1 MAVRTPLVLV
11 NGQVQQLQAGD
22 SVVAASSG
30 GDPVVVTLGTS
41 GNLAI
46 DFAQFVSNRSC
57 GYADIAATEP
67 VTLNSLIGVTEHAID
82 GQRIIVRY
90 KRTTT
95 GDPFPLT
102 LNPECFSDPEG
113 FLSRLDPT
121 TEKITLLGF
130 VYIAA
135 LSKLCLVSVVKG
147 F

>member
-22 SVVAASSG
+22 SVVAAP
-30 GDPVVVTLGTS
+30 DPVVVTLGTS

-46 DFAQFVSNRSC
+46 VFEQFLANRSC
-57 GYADIAATEP
+57 GYADIAATDN
-67 VTLNSLIGVTEHAID
+67 VTLNSLVGANTNAID
-82 GQRIIVRY
+82 GQRIIVRFTQPGAGS
-90 KRTTT
+90 KT
-95 GDPFPLT
+95 LT
-102 LNPECFSDPEG
+102 LNPACFADPEN
-113 FLSRLDPT
+113 FLARLDST
-121 TEKITLLGF
+121 ASKTTLLGF